1 MQVDF
6 ATFAAI
12 RLSAELITFVKDELL
27 QLRCT
32 SRCFCAFVA
41 AKQTEISKPFQSI
54 SALRFWQVTPLVE
67 SMCAWIHGTG
77 HACTGYSV
85 RDACGGYSLYTLLRL
100 RITCRK
106 ILMAT
111 HAPLEAAVNSLLI
124 QLGECVEKW
133 TQVIAAPKVK
143 ESMLYKPE
151 RQALESCR
159 NQLKALKRIRDSG
172 FLWQTYGKTKR
183 LGRDRDLLIFHGGR
197 PRGMT
202 LAYWDK
208 RMPETKKFGWF
219 GGKLVL

>member
-1 MQVDF
+1 
-6 ATFAAI
+6 
-12 RLSAELITFVKDELL
+12 
-27 QLRCT
+27 
-32 SRCFCAFVA
+32 
-41 AKQTEISKPFQSI
+41 
-54 SALRFWQVTPLVE
+54 
-67 SMCAWIHGTG
+67 
-77 HACTGYSV
+77 
-85 RDACGGYSLYTLLRL
+85 
-100 RITCRK
+100 
-106 ILMAT
+106 MAT

-183 LGRDRDLLIFHGGR
+183 LWRDGDLLILDGAGM

-202 LAYWDK
+202 FAYWDAM
-208 RMPETKKFGWF
+208 RMTKKFGWF